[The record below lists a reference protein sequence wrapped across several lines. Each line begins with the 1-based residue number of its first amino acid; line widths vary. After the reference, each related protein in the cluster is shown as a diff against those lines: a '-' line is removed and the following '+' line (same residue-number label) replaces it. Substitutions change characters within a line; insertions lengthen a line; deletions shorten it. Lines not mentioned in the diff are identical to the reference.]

1 MLLGATGRLSLLRR
15 NRNFAL
21 LFWATAGSAVGT
33 YLAALALSVHVYD
46 ETGSGRWLAAL
57 LIADFLPIVLIG
69 LTLGPLV
76 DRLSRKR
83 LMIASD
89 LVRAA
94 TFVLMPFVHEPSTIV
109 AVAAVNGIA
118 TGFFR
123 PAVWAG
129 LPNLVTDEEREQA
142 TSLLTTVE
150 NVAWTLGPALAGLLL
165 AFDGVDVAYWTNAV
179 TFLVSAILVSRIPA
193 RSLRSDDRITKG
205 HWRELR
211 EGLGLVAGSRP
222 LVTVLVVWGTA
233 AVATACINVAEV
245 IFAKHDLGA
254 GNLGLGLLVSATG
267 VGLVIGSFFAAS
279 ALSTFGMRRV
289 YPGAL
294 ALMAAGFGLAAASP
308 TIVLAAVLAAVATVG
323 NGTAIVCNQV
333 LVQRGAPDAMRG
345 RALAVLMS
353 TYYAILGLSMAGGGL
368 LVDSVG
374 ARTSWADRER
384 HLPRLGGAGRSSH
397 RGDAG
402 GASRCDGTAL
412 RSRADQGADGGD
424 RRDASARAAAN
435 GDGRDG
441 ARASGRRES
450 GDAVESG
457 PRWQAEA
464 GRRTSSSPAS
474 SPAIAARLPGR
485 SRSSRTASRT
495 ARRSSGACI
504 RAPDAPHPSASP
516 GLPASASR
524 HSSARSWATRASLVE
539 RVGVV
544 SVDPSSPFTQGALL
558 GDRIRLADH
567 FLDPD
572 VYIRSMG
579 TRGHLGGLA
588 EATLQALLLVDAS
601 GKDVVF
607 LETVGT
613 GQSEVEVVGI
623 ADVVLLVLMPGSGDA
638 VQALKAGIMEIPD
651 VIVVNKIGPSAG
663 NDDAPR
669 GSLDRGARPGSRAP
683 ARDPS
688 HRGAAG
694 RRCARALG
702 RARGPPERGSTSAG
716 ELDARRERNLRGE
729 VEALAVARV
738 RRLVRRAMRDDAAVR
753 GARRGRPAP

>member
-15 NRNFAL
+15 NRNFVL

-129 LPNLVTDEEREQA
+129 LPNLVTNEEREQA

-374 ARTSWADRER
+374 ARTSWAI
-384 HLPRLGGAGRSSH
+384 
-397 RGDAG
+397 
-402 GASRCDGTAL
+402 
-412 RSRADQGADGGD
+412 
-424 RRDASARAAAN
+424 ASAIFL
-435 GDGRDG
+435 G
-441 ARASGRRES
+441 
-450 GDAVESG
+450 
-457 PRWQAEA
+457 
-464 GRRTSSSPAS
+464 
-474 SPAIAARLPGR
+474 
-485 SRSSRTASRT
+485 
-495 ARRSSGACI
+495 
-504 RAPDAPHPSASP
+504 SA
-516 GLPASASR
+516 
-524 HSSARSWATRASLVE
+524 
-539 RVGVV
+539 
-544 SVDPSSPFTQGALL
+544 
-558 GDRIRLADH
+558 
-567 FLDPD
+567 
-572 VYIRSMG
+572 
-579 TRGHLGGLA
+579 
-588 EATLQALLLVDAS
+588 
-601 GKDVVF
+601 
-607 LETVGT
+607 
-613 GQSEVEVVGI
+613 
-623 ADVVLLVLMPGSGDA
+623 
-638 VQALKAGIMEIPD
+638 
-651 VIVVNKIGPSAG
+651 
-663 NDDAPR
+663 
-669 GSLDRGARPGSRAP
+669 
-683 ARDPS
+683 
-688 HRGAAG
+688 
-694 RRCARALG
+694 
-702 RARGPPERGSTSAG
+702 
-716 ELDARRERNLRGE
+716 
-729 VEALAVARV
+729 ALAVALTAGMREE
-738 RRLVRRAMRDDAAVR
+738 RAAATAPPSGLERIKVLMEEIDETRQREQQRTATDVTVLAPRDAESRAT
-753 GARRGRPAP
+753 P